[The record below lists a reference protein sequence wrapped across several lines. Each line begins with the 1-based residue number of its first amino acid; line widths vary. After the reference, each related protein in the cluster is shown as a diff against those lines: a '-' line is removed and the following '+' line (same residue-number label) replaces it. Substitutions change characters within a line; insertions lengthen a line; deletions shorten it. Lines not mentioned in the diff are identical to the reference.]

1 MQVQIL
7 PASAAA
13 ITQVVKDLRAGQP
26 VAIPTE
32 TVYGLAADA
41 MNLDAIRKIFS
52 LKGRP
57 NNHPVIVHIAPLENR
72 NQNYLKLR
80 GVNCYLTGPETFLF
94 KPWSWRKLSGLDH

>member
-1 MQVQIL
+1 MQIQIL
-7 PASAAA
+7 PANAAA

-41 MNLDAIRKIFS
+41 MNPDAIRKIFS

-57 NNHPVIVHIAPLENR
+57 NNNPVIVHIAS
-72 NQNYLKLR
+72 
-80 GVNCYLTGPETFLF
+80 TGKIKSEI
-94 KPWSWRKLSGLDH
+94 